1 VVRGDSYSVYCIAVR
16 GAGGGRA
23 GGGWGVVGGVEG
35 LLMELPEVKWLI
47 VFKWKSEDT
56 FQR

>member
-1 VVRGDSYSVYCIAVR
+1 MVGGDSYSVYCTAVR
-16 GAGGGRA
+16 GGWGGG
-23 GGGWGVVGGVEG
+23 GG

>member
-1 VVRGDSYSVYCIAVR
+1 MFTAQQL
-16 GAGGGRA
+16 GAGGGGW
-23 GGGWGVVGGVEG
+23 GGGG

>member
-1 VVRGDSYSVYCIAVR
+1 VVGGDSYSVYCTAV
-16 GAGGGRA
+16 
-23 GGGWGVVGGVEG
+23 GGGWGWVGVEG

>member
-1 VVRGDSYSVYCIAVR
+1 VVGGGSYSVYCTAVR
-16 GAGGGRA
+16 GAWERVVVGGG
-23 GGGWGVVGGVEG
+23 GGVLGVEG